1 MSKISKI
8 LDASVVEAAEQ
19 ALKKLGKHG
28 YVSKKLNAVIAAS
41 KHNITEVAKI
51 YDISRTTLTSWIKH
65 IKDSRL
71 DKLEAP
77 KERRKKTRLD
87 QLHLHE
93 VKKWIELNPNITIN
107 ALKIK
112 IEGEWEITLSKSTV
126 HKVMKDLNF
135 SYITP
140 RPRHYKQD
148 KTAVEE
154 FKKKSTVCDQ
164 SKP

>member
-8 LDASVVEAAEQ
+8 LDTSVVEAAEQ

-71 DKLEAP
+71 TSA
-77 KERRKKTRLD
+77 
-87 QLHLHE
+87 
-93 VKKWIELNPNITIN
+93 
-107 ALKIK
+107 
-112 IEGEWEITLSKSTV
+112 
-126 HKVMKDLNF
+126 
-135 SYITP
+135 
-140 RPRHYKQD
+140 
-148 KTAVEE
+148 
-154 FKKKSTVCDQ
+154 
-164 SKP
+164 

>member
-1 MSKISKI
+1 M
-8 LDASVVEAAEQ
+8 Q
-19 ALKKLGKHG
+19 
-28 YVSKKLNAVIAAS
+28 
-41 KHNITEVAKI
+41 
-51 YDISRTTLTSWIKH
+51 
-65 IKDSRL
+65 
-71 DKLEAP
+71 
-77 KERRKKTRLD
+77 
-87 QLHLHE
+87 LHE

-148 KTAVEE
+148 KIAVDE